1 MQYKFALENDILDDP
16 RTASAFNEFAPM
28 TNTVIGTG
36 SLKSYAD
43 LRLIFPK
50 IVTDTNNIESLNL
63 KCDCCLSSVSYVQ
76 NRLIYCE
83 LCLAAVHV
91 NCHGRKLM
99 YAYQGSSSEC

>member
-63 KCDCCLSSVSYVQ
+63 KCDCCLSSVSYV
-76 NRLIYCE
+76 
-83 LCLAAVHV
+83 
-91 NCHGRKLM
+91 
-99 YAYQGSSSEC
+99 